1 MYTFVPKWPSLRI
14 KQVLYSIVT
23 VLLTFLFLGRI
34 PFYKIFN
41 SSYNAMLI
49 NGKNDD
55 ISAIVNTAINEYNA
69 LMYIVGAV
77 VLSAALCWFLVRFL
91 GWGAKKYSDYVG
103 NDLSGSDQLSAS
115 EQVSCP
121 TWYPKTKK
129 TQWMTGIGLTVAIG
143 VLGLFFRFGGAFS
156 YTNSI
161 NWESAARFL
170 EEAKYVSGMDTG
182 AVYVEN
188 KPDYLDK
195 LVEDYELKI
204 YSDQE
209 AFYDAIDAV
218 YIVVEPKYQFQ
229 AIMNALK
236 HKKHVLV
243 EFPILVTDEQLQ
255 EITDLADANGCI
267 FMEGLKTAY
276 TPAFGKLIA
285 LAKSG
290 IIGNILSVDANFTQI
305 LGKQLAEQI
314 RLVDGGSVNALASYP
329 FLAFVKFLGLE
340 YKDIQFFSR
349 NDDKGLDMFTK
360 ILVSYENAVA
370 TSNVAISGKSEGD
383 MIISGDKGY
392 IYVPAPW
399 WKTEYF
405 EVRFEDLNMNRKYFY
420 KFDGEGL
427 RYEISEFIQC
437 ILNKKN
443 SILLTIEE
451 IRAITK
457 MINQFNVANKVT
469 F

>member
-1 MYTFVPKWPSLRI
+1 MKKVITYGTYDLFHEGHYNLLKRAKELGDYLIVGVTSGDFDKNRGKLNVRDSLMTRI
-14 KQVLYSIVT
+14 KHVEETGFADEIVIEEY
-23 VLLTFLFLGRI
+23 FGQ
-34 PFYKIFN
+34 KI
-41 SSYNAMLI
+41 
-49 NGKNDD
+49 DD
-55 ISAIVNTAINEYNA
+55 IKKYDVDIFTVGSDWKGHFDYLNEYCEVIYLDRTKGISSTDIRNTNT
-69 LMYIVGAV
+69 IK
-77 VLSAALCWFLVRFL
+77 L
-91 GWGAKKYSDYVG
+91 GCY
-103 NDLSGSDQLSAS
+103 
-115 EQVSCP
+115 
-121 TWYPKTKK
+121 
-129 TQWMTGIGLTVAIG
+129 G
-143 VLGLFFRFGGAFS
+143 V
-156 YTNSI
+156 
-161 NWESAARFL
+161 ESVTTRFL
-170 EEAKYVSGMDTG
+170 EESKYVSGINID
-182 AVYVEN
+182 AIYVDNESDCFNQLKEQYDFKVY
-188 KPDYLDK
+188 KHQ
-195 LVEDYELKI
+195 
-204 YSDQE
+204 QE
-209 AFYDAIDAV
+209 FYDVIDAV

-255 EITDLADANGCI
+255 EIIELADANNCV

-305 LGKQLAEQI
+305 LGKQLGEQI
-314 RLVDGGSVNALASYP
+314 RLVDGGSVHALASYP
-329 FLAFVKFLGLE
+329 FLACVKLLGLD
-340 YKDIQFFSR
+340 YKNIQFFSR
-349 NDDKGLDMFTK
+349 DDNGIDMFTK
-360 ILVSYENAVA
+360 MLISYKKAVA

-383 MIISGDKGY
+383 MVISGDKGY

-437 ILNKKN
+437 ILNHKN

-451 IRAITK
+451 IRTITN

>member
-1 MYTFVPKWPSLRI
+1 MKKVITYGTYDLFHEGHYNLLKRAKELGDYLIVGVTSGDFDKNRGKLNVRDSLMTRI
-14 KQVLYSIVT
+14 KHVEETGFADEIVIEEY
-23 VLLTFLFLGRI
+23 FGQ
-34 PFYKIFN
+34 KI
-41 SSYNAMLI
+41 
-49 NGKNDD
+49 DD
-55 ISAIVNTAINEYNA
+55 IKKYDVDIFTVGSDWKGHFDYLNEYCEVIYLDRTKGISSTEIRNTNT
-69 LMYIVGAV
+69 IK
-77 VLSAALCWFLVRFL
+77 L
-91 GWGAKKYSDYVG
+91 GCY
-103 NDLSGSDQLSAS
+103 
-115 EQVSCP
+115 
-121 TWYPKTKK
+121 
-129 TQWMTGIGLTVAIG
+129 G
-143 VLGLFFRFGGAFS
+143 V
-156 YTNSI
+156 
-161 NWESAARFL
+161 ESVTTRFL
-170 EEAKYVSGMDTG
+170 EESKYVSGINID
-182 AVYVEN
+182 AIYVDNESDCFNQLKEQYDFKVY
-188 KPDYLDK
+188 KHQ
-195 LVEDYELKI
+195 
-204 YSDQE
+204 QE
-209 AFYDAIDAV
+209 FYDVIDAV

-255 EITDLADANGCI
+255 EIIELADANNCV

-305 LGKQLAEQI
+305 LGKQLGEQI
-314 RLVDGGSVNALASYP
+314 RLVDGGSVHALASYP
-329 FLAFVKFLGLE
+329 FLACVKLLGLD
-340 YKDIQFFSR
+340 YKNIQFFSR
-349 NDDKGLDMFTK
+349 DDNGIDMFTK
-360 ILVSYENAVA
+360 MLISYEKAVA
-370 TSNVAISGKSEGD
+370 TSNVAISGKSEGN
-383 MIISGDKGY
+383 MVISGDKGY

-405 EVRFEDLNMNRKYFY
+405 EVRFEDINMNRKYFY

-437 ILNKKN
+437 ILNHKN

-451 IRAITK
+451 IRTITN

>member
-1 MYTFVPKWPSLRI
+1 MKKVITYGTYDLFHEGHYNLLKNAKALGDYLIVGVTSGDFDKNRGKLNVRDSLMTRI
-14 KQVLYSIVT
+14 KHVEETGFADEIIIEEYFGQ
-23 VLLTFLFLGRI
+23 
-34 PFYKIFN
+34 KI
-41 SSYNAMLI
+41 
-49 NGKNDD
+49 DD
-55 ISAIVNTAINEYNA
+55 IKKYDVDIFTVGSDWKGHFDYLNEYCEVIYLDRTKGISSTEIRNTNT
-69 LMYIVGAV
+69 IK
-77 VLSAALCWFLVRFL
+77 L
-91 GWGAKKYSDYVG
+91 GCHGV
-103 NDLSGSDQLSAS
+103 
-115 EQVSCP
+115 EQV
-121 TWYPKTKK
+121 T
-129 TQWMTGIGLTVAIG
+129 
-143 VLGLFFRFGGAFS
+143 
-156 YTNSI
+156 
-161 NWESAARFL
+161 ARFL

-195 LVEDYELKI
+195 FVEDYELKV
-204 YSDQE
+204 YPDQE

-329 FLAFVKFLGLE
+329 FLAFVKFLGLD

-392 IYVPAPW
+392 IYVLAPW

>member
-1 MYTFVPKWPSLRI
+1 MKKVITYGTYDLFHEGHYNLLKNAKALGDYLIVGVTSGDFDKNRGKLNVRDSLMTRI
-14 KQVLYSIVT
+14 KHVEETGFADEIIIEEYFGQ
-23 VLLTFLFLGRI
+23 
-34 PFYKIFN
+34 KI
-41 SSYNAMLI
+41 
-49 NGKNDD
+49 DD
-55 ISAIVNTAINEYNA
+55 IKKYDVDIFTVGSDWKGHFDYLNEYCEVIYLDRTKGISSTEIRNTNT
-69 LMYIVGAV
+69 IK
-77 VLSAALCWFLVRFL
+77 L
-91 GWGAKKYSDYVG
+91 GCHGV
-103 NDLSGSDQLSAS
+103 
-115 EQVSCP
+115 EQV
-121 TWYPKTKK
+121 T
-129 TQWMTGIGLTVAIG
+129 
-143 VLGLFFRFGGAFS
+143 
-156 YTNSI
+156 
-161 NWESAARFL
+161 ARFL

-204 YSDQE
+204 YPDQE

-255 EITDLADANGCI
+255 EITDLADVNGCI

-329 FLAFVKFLGLE
+329 FLAFVKFLGLD

>member
-1 MYTFVPKWPSLRI
+1 MKKVITYGTYDLFHEGHYNLLKNAKALGDYLIVGVTSGDFDKNRGKLNVRDSLMTRI
-14 KQVLYSIVT
+14 KHVEETGFADEIIIEEYFGQ
-23 VLLTFLFLGRI
+23 
-34 PFYKIFN
+34 KI
-41 SSYNAMLI
+41 
-49 NGKNDD
+49 DD
-55 ISAIVNTAINEYNA
+55 IKKYDVDIFTVGSDWKGHFDYLNEYCEVIYLDRTKGISSTEIRNTNT
-69 LMYIVGAV
+69 IK
-77 VLSAALCWFLVRFL
+77 L
-91 GWGAKKYSDYVG
+91 GCHGV
-103 NDLSGSDQLSAS
+103 
-115 EQVSCP
+115 EQV
-121 TWYPKTKK
+121 T
-129 TQWMTGIGLTVAIG
+129 
-143 VLGLFFRFGGAFS
+143 
-156 YTNSI
+156 
-161 NWESAARFL
+161 ARFL
-170 EEAKYVSGMDTG
+170 DEAKYVSGMDTG

-195 LVEDYELKI
+195 FVEDYELKI
-204 YSDQE
+204 YPDQE

-329 FLAFVKFLGLE
+329 FLAFVKFLGLD

-349 NDDKGLDMFTK
+349 NDDQGLDMFTK

>member
-1 MYTFVPKWPSLRI
+1 MKKVITYGTYDLFHEGHYNLLKNAKALGDYLIVGVTSGDFDKNRGKLNVRDSLMTRI
-14 KQVLYSIVT
+14 KHVEETGFADEIIIEEYFGQ
-23 VLLTFLFLGRI
+23 
-34 PFYKIFN
+34 KI
-41 SSYNAMLI
+41 
-49 NGKNDD
+49 DD
-55 ISAIVNTAINEYNA
+55 IKKYDVDIFTVGSDWKGHFDYLNEYCEVIYLDRTKGISSTEIRNTNT
-69 LMYIVGAV
+69 IK
-77 VLSAALCWFLVRFL
+77 L
-91 GWGAKKYSDYVG
+91 GCHGV
-103 NDLSGSDQLSAS
+103 
-115 EQVSCP
+115 EQV
-121 TWYPKTKK
+121 T
-129 TQWMTGIGLTVAIG
+129 
-143 VLGLFFRFGGAFS
+143 
-156 YTNSI
+156 
-161 NWESAARFL
+161 ARFL

-195 LVEDYELKI
+195 FVEDYELKV
-204 YSDQE
+204 YPDQE

-329 FLAFVKFLGLE
+329 FLAFVKFLGLD